1 MKYVGCC
8 RKKLRKEILMED
20 KRNEALSEKREK
32 SPSDILSL
40 LYIPLVF
47 VYNEIILK
55 AFAGQPVFEDCGFML
70 LFGVSSGFVL
80 SGLISFLPRR
90 AQKISTMILLY
101 ITALLFATECLV
113 RNSFQL
119 YMEMDSI
126 FAGLGGVV
134 TGYSENITNAVTNSI
149 PQILLFIAPAVVYT
163 ILGGKLRLVPENKL
177 RPGVSVSAAVL
188 AAGVF
193 CITAS
198 NAASGELSDIYKTR
212 FDFDLATEKFG
223 LGASLR
229 LSAQYALFGNEEE
242 ALFVMADTIPASE
255 PVSEVTSV
263 TSVTAVPTE
272 LSETKETESTMSSV
286 TSVTAEETT
295 VTGTSVTTTV
305 PTEPSQTVPEKT
317 SSAPL
322 PVVQGVNAMDI
333 DFAALPDAN
342 AKVTALDQYVQ
353 SLVPSNKNAY
363 TGLFEGKNLIL
374 ICAEA
379 FSDVV
384 IDEKMTPTLYR
395 LSHKGIYFSEYYQP
409 TWGGSTSTGEYSF
422 LTGLVPSHG
431 VDSMYSIRNNN
442 NYFTMG
448 NQLQRLGYTSC
459 AYHNGTFDF
468 YNRDKTHK
476 NLGYDDY
483 LAFGNGLEN
492 IIKRYSDDSV
502 MLGTTIDQYIDKQ
515 PFSLYY
521 MTISGH
527 CIYDSGN
534 NKVKQNL
541 PKVLETHGNRY
552 KDKTNYYLCYQ
563 LELENALTVLVEKLE
578 EAGIADDTVI
588 CLTSDHYPYG
598 LEQTST
604 YKNTE
609 DYVTDLYGYKYT
621 APWEKDHSSWILWS
635 GCLENELSDYSC
647 EISAPTYSLDILP
660 TLSNLFGLEY
670 DSRLLV
676 GRDVFS
682 GTEAIALWN
691 SYSWATERGKY
702 NARTRKFYPN
712 EGYEYDKAYVDR
724 ISGIVKNKIN
734 FSGQAVDNNYYQA
747 LFGPDEDTAS

>member
-1 MKYVGCC
+1 MKHNHT
-8 RKKLRKEILMED
+8 KTE
-20 KRNEALSEKREK
+20 LSEKRENFLAANV
-32 SPSDILSL
+32 PLIYL
-40 LYIPLVF
+40 PLVF
-47 VYNEIILK
+47 IYSELVLK
-55 AFAGQPVFEDCGFML
+55 AFSGKPLSEELAYIL
-70 LFGVSSGFVL
+70 LFSVSEGFIL
-80 SGLISFLPRR
+80 SGIISFLPLRLQR
-90 AQKISTMILLY
+90 ICTSILLY
-101 ITALLFATECLV
+101 ITSLLFSAECLV

-119 YMEMDSI
+119 YMELDSI
-126 FAGLGGVV
+126 FAGLDGVI
-134 TGYSENITNAVTNSI
+134 TGYSENIANSVTNSV
-149 PQILLFIAPAVVYT
+149 PQLILFFAPAVIYSVF
-163 ILGGKLRLVPENKL
+163 GKKL
-177 RPGVSVSAAVL
+177 YL
-188 AAGVF
+188 AAKYKHKTTQSAVTATFAAGIF
-193 CITAS
+193 LFTAS
-198 NAASGELSDIYKTR
+198 NTVSGEYGDIYKSC
-212 FDFDLATEKFG
+212 FDFDLAAEKFG
-223 LGASLR
+223 LGTSLR
-229 LSAQYALFGNEEE
+229 LSAQYAVFGNEEE
-242 ALFVMADTIPASE
+242 ALFVMADTVVTSE
-255 PVSEVTSV
+255 PATEPTAAEVTTAAFTTEQSV
-263 TSVTAVPTE
+263 TEGTSAPMTESTETSVISTTAEDTEETDSSAAAPSESAVPT
-272 LSETKETESTMSSV
+272 SQ
-286 TSVTAEETT
+286 AQT
-295 VTGTSVTTTV
+295 VT
-305 PTEPSQTVPEKT
+305 EKT
-317 SSAPL
+317 APASL
-322 PVVQGVNAMDI
+322 PVVSGVNAMDI
-333 DFAALPDAN
+333 DFSCIPDPS
-342 AKVTALDQYVQ
+342 AKVTALNQYVQ
-353 SLVPSNKNAY
+353 SLAPSNKNAY
-363 TGLFEGKNLIL
+363 TGLFKGKNLIL

-384 IDEKMTPTLYR
+384 IDEEMTPTLYR
-395 LSHKGIYFSEYYQP
+395 LSHNGIYFSEFYQP

-422 LTGLVPSHG
+422 VTGLVPTHG

-476 NLGYDDY
+476 NLGYDNY

-492 IIKRYSDDSV
+492 IIRRYSDDSV
-502 MLGTTIDQYIDKQ
+502 MLTATIDEYIDKQ

-527 CIYDSGN
+527 CIYDSTN

-541 PKVLETHGNRY
+541 SKVTATHKNRY
-552 KDKTNYYLCYQ
+552 KDKTNYYFCYQ
-563 LELENALTVLVEKLE
+563 LELENALTQLVQKLE

-598 LEQTST
+598 LEKSNT

-609 DYVTDLYGYKYT
+609 DYVTDLYGYKYST
-621 APWEKDHSSWILWS
+621 PWEKDHNSWILWS

-647 EISAPTYSLDILP
+647 EISSPTYSLDILP

-682 GTEAIALWN
+682 KTEAIALWN

-734 FSGQAVDNNYYQA
+734 FSGQVVDNNYYQV
-747 LFGPDEDTAS
+747 LFGSE

>member
-1 MKYVGCC
+1 MEQTKNEELS
-8 RKKLRKEILMED
+8 KKKEKCTADL
-20 KRNEALSEKREK
+20 
-32 SPSDILSL
+32 LSL

-55 AFAGQPVFEDCGFML
+55 AFAGQPVFEDWGFRL
-70 LFGVSSGFVL
+70 LFSLTSGFIL
-80 SGLISFLPRR
+80 SGLIAFAPPK
-90 AQKISTMILLY
+90 AQKICTMVLLY
-101 ITALLFATECLV
+101 ITALLFAAQCLI

-119 YMEMDSI
+119 YMEFDSI

-134 TGYSENITNAVTNSI
+134 TGYFENITNSVLNSI
-149 PQILLFIAPAVVYT
+149 PQLLLFFAPAVLYT
-163 ILGGKLRLVPENKL
+163 VLGRKLHFVPQNKL
-177 RPGVSVSAAVL
+177 SPALSAGTAVL
-188 AAGVF
+188 AAGIF
-193 CITAS
+193 CVTAAGAS
-198 NAASGELSDIYKTR
+198 SGEYGDIYKTR

-223 LGASLR
+223 LCASLR
-229 LSAQYALFGNEEE
+229 LSTQYALFGNEEE
-242 ALFVMADTIPASE
+242 ILFVMEDIPETSPVTLGSSSSDTAGAAT
-255 PVSEVTSV
+255 VTAV
-263 TSVTAVPTE
+263 PEETSVTAQTSVPMTE
-272 LSETKETESTMSSV
+272 TASSAESETGETEPSATEGV
-286 TSVTAEETT
+286 TS
-295 VTGTSVTTTV
+295 
-305 PTEPSQTVPEKT
+305 EPSQTVTEKT
-317 SSAPL
+317 TAAPL
-322 PVVQGVNAMDI
+322 PVVGGVNAMAI
-333 DFAALPDAN
+333 DFAGIPN
-342 AKVTALDQYVQ
+342 PSAKVTALNQYVQ
-353 SLVPSNKNAY
+353 SLAPSNKNAY
-363 TGLFEGKNLIL
+363 TGLFKGKNLIL

-422 LTGLVPSHG
+422 LTGLVPTHG
-431 VDSMYSIRNNN
+431 VDSMYTIRNNN

-476 NLGYDDY
+476 NLGYDNY

-492 IIKRYSDDSV
+492 IIRRYSDDSV
-502 MLGTTIDQYIDKQ
+502 MFDATLDEYIDKQ

-527 CIYDSGN
+527 CIYNAEN

-541 PKVLETHGNRY
+541 SKVLETHGNKY

-563 LELENALTVLVEKLE
+563 LELENALTLLVQKLE

-588 CLTSDHYPYG
+588 CITSDHYPYG
-598 LEQTST
+598 LEQSNT
-604 YKNTE
+604 YKNDR
-609 DYVTDLYGYKYT
+609 DYVTDLYGYKYS
-621 APWEKDHSSWILWS
+621 APWEKDHNTWILWS
-635 GCLENELSDYSC
+635 GCLENELSDYAC
-647 EISAPTYSLDILP
+647 EISSPTYSLDILP

-682 GTEAIALWN
+682 GQEAIAVWN

-724 ISGIVKNKIN
+724 ISGLVKNKIN
-734 FSGQAVDNNYYQA
+734 FSGQVVDNNYYQV
-747 LFGPDEDTAS
+747 LFGADENT

>member
-1 MKYVGCC
+1 MEQKN
-8 RKKLRKEILMED
+8 KE
-20 KRNEALSEKREK
+20 KLSENNEK
-32 SPSDILSL
+32 SKADIISL

-47 VYNEIILK
+47 VYNEILLK
-55 AFAGQPVFEDCGFML
+55 VFAGQPVFEDCGFML
-70 LFGVSSGFVL
+70 LFSLTAGFIL
-80 SGLISFLPRR
+80 SGLLSFAPPKGE
-90 AQKISTMILLY
+90 KICTMVLLY
-101 ITALLFATECLV
+101 ITALLFSTECLI

-119 YMEMDSI
+119 YMELDSI
-126 FAGLGGVV
+126 FAGLTGVV
-134 TGYSENITNAVTNSI
+134 TGYSENIINAVMNSI
-149 PQILLFIAPAVVYT
+149 PQLLLFFAPAVLYT
-163 ILGGKLRLVPENKL
+163 ALGRRLQLVPKNKL
-177 RPGVSVSAAVL
+177 SPGISAVTAL
-188 AAGVF
+188 LGAGVF
-193 CITAS
+193 GFTAVS
-198 NAASGELSDIYKTR
+198 AASGEFGDIYKTR
-212 FDFDLATEKFG
+212 FDFDLAAEKFG
-223 LGASLR
+223 LGTSLR
-229 LSAQYALFGNEEE
+229 LSARYALLGNEEE
-242 ALFVMADTIPASE
+242 ALFVMADTSPYVPGYS
-255 PVSEVTSV
+255 VSDIAAVTTVTAVPEETSV
-263 TSVTAVPTE
+263 TSETSAAITETAPPSDTV
-272 LSETKETESTMSSV
+272 SESIDSE
-286 TSVTAEETT
+286 
-295 VTGTSVTTTV
+295 
-305 PTEPSQTVPEKT
+305 TEPSETETSAPPQTVTEKPA
-317 SSAPL
+317 SAPL
-322 PVVQGVNAMDI
+322 PVVEGVNAMKI
-333 DFAALPDAN
+333 DFSAIPDTN
-342 AKVTALDQYVQ
+342 AKITALDQYVQ
-353 SLVPSNKNAY
+353 SLAPSNKNAY

-422 LTGLVPSHG
+422 VTGLVPTHG

-448 NQLQRLGYTSC
+448 NQLQRQGYTSC

-476 NLGYDDY
+476 NLGYDNY

-492 IIKRYSDDSV
+492 IIRRYSDDSV
-502 MLGTTIDQYIDKQ
+502 MFCATIDEYIDKQ

-541 PKVLETHGNRY
+541 SKVLETHGNRY
-552 KDKTNYYLCYQ
+552 SDKTNYYFCYQ
-563 LELENALTVLVEKLE
+563 LELENALTQLVQKLE

-598 LEQTST
+598 LEQSNT
-604 YKNTE
+604 YKNDR

-621 APWEKDHSSWILWS
+621 TPWEKDHNTWILWS

-702 NARTRKFYPN
+702 NAKTRKFYPN

-724 ISGIVKNKIN
+724 ISALVKNKIN
-734 FSGQAVDNNYYQA
+734 FSGQTVDNNYYQV
-747 LFGPDEDTAS
+747 LFGPDDDNG

>member
-1 MKYVGCC
+1 MEE
-8 RKKLRKEILMED
+8 KKT
-20 KRNEALSEKREK
+20 EALWEKSEK
-32 SPSDILSL
+32 SPADILSL

-47 VYNEIILK
+47 VYNELILK
-55 AFAGQPVFEDCGFML
+55 AFAGQPVLEDCGFML

-90 AQKISTMILLY
+90 AQKICTMLLLY

-149 PQILLFIAPAVVYT
+149 PQILLFIAPAVIYT

-177 RPGVSVSAAVL
+177 RPAVSASAAVL

-193 CITAS
+193 CVTAS
-198 NAASGELSDIYKTR
+198 NAASGELRDIYKTC

-229 LSAQYALFGNEEE
+229 LSAQYALFENEEE
-242 ALFVMADTIPASE
+242 ALFVMEETVLTSEPVTEAATATSVTTIPAE
-255 PVSEVTSV
+255 LSV
-263 TSVTAVPTE
+263 TDEPESILSTVTETAPEEAAITDTTETLPSETAVPTE
-272 LSETKETESTMSSV
+272 
-286 TSVTAEETT
+286 
-295 VTGTSVTTTV
+295 
-305 PTEPSQTVPEKT
+305 TVPET
-317 SSAPL
+317 TTPAPL
-322 PVVQGVNAMDI
+322 PVVQGVNAMAI
-333 DFAALPDAN
+333 DFAALPDTN

-353 SLVPSNKNAY
+353 SLPPSNKNAY

-422 LTGLVPSHG
+422 LTGLVPTHG

-476 NLGYDDY
+476 NLGYDNY

-502 MLGTTIDQYIDKQ
+502 MFGATIDEYIDKQ

-541 PKVLETHGNRY
+541 TKVLETHGNKY

-598 LEQTST
+598 LEQSNT

-621 APWEKDHSSWILWS
+621 TPWEKDRSSWILWS

-724 ISGIVKNKIN
+724 ISGIVKNKIS
-734 FSGQAVDNNYYQA
+734 FSGQAVDNNYYQV
-747 LFGPDEDTAS
+747 LFGPDENTAS

>member
-1 MKYVGCC
+1 
-8 RKKLRKEILMED
+8 MEQND
-20 KRNEALSEKREK
+20 TIELSENAEK
-32 SPSDILSL
+32 GRTDLLSI

-47 VYNEIILK
+47 VYNEIVLR
-55 AFAGQPVFEDCGFML
+55 AFAGKPVFEDCVYML
-70 LFGVSSGFVL
+70 LFAASSGFIL
-80 SGLISFLPRR
+80 SGLISFLPLRL
-90 AQKISTMILLY
+90 QKLSTNILLY
-101 ITALLFATECLV
+101 ITALLFAAECLV

-119 YMEMDSI
+119 YMELDSI

-134 TGYSENITNAVTNSI
+134 TGYSENITNAVTNSV
-149 PQILLFIAPAVVYT
+149 PQILLFFAPAVLYT
-163 ILGGKLRLVPENKL
+163 AFGGRLHLAAKNKL
-177 RPGVSVSAAVL
+177 RPAISVFTAVF
-188 AAGVF
+188 AAGIF
-193 CITAS
+193 TFTAS
-198 NAASGELSDIYKTR
+198 SAVSGEFGDIYKNC
-212 FDFDLATEKFG
+212 FDFDLAAEKFG

-229 LSAQYALFGNEEE
+229 LSVRYAVFGNEEE
-242 ALFVMADTIPASE
+242 VLFVMEDTVQTSE
-255 PVSEVTSV
+255 PVTEPAVPEVTAAPAESSVTKGTATSV
-263 TSVTAVPTE
+263 TESITSSVTAVTAAETTLTE
-272 LSETKETESTMSSV
+272 
-286 TSVTAEETT
+286 TSVTPDPETAEP
-295 VTGTSVTTTV
+295 TSQA
-305 PTEPSQTVPEKT
+305 QTASEKT
-317 SSAPL
+317 SSVSL

-333 DFAALPDAN
+333 DFAGIPDPN
-342 AKVTALDQYVQ
+342 AKVTALDQYVR

-363 TGLFEGKNLIL
+363 TGLFKGKNLIL

-384 IDEKMTPTLYR
+384 IDEEMTPTLYR
-395 LSHKGIYFSEYYQP
+395 LSHNGIYFSEFYQP

-422 LTGLVPSHG
+422 VTGLVPTHG
-431 VDSMYSIRNNN
+431 VDSMYRIRNNN

-476 NLGYDDY
+476 NLGYDNY

-492 IIKRYSDDSV
+492 IIRRYSDDSV
-502 MLGTTIDQYIDKQ
+502 MISTTIDEYIDKQ

-541 PKVLETHGNRY
+541 SKVTMTHKNRY
-552 KDKTNYYLCYQ
+552 KDKTNYYFCYQ
-563 LELENALTVLVEKLE
+563 LELENALTQLVQKLE
-578 EAGIADDTVI
+578 DAGIADDTVI

-598 LEQTST
+598 LEQSNT

-609 DYVTDLYGYKYT
+609 DYVTDLYGYKYST
-621 APWEKDHSSWILWS
+621 PWEKDHNSWILWS

-647 EISAPTYSLDILP
+647 EISLPTYSLDILP

-682 GTEAIALWN
+682 EAEAIVLWN

-734 FSGQAVDNNYYQA
+734 FSGQVVDNNYYQV
-747 LFGPDEDTAS
+747 LFGSE